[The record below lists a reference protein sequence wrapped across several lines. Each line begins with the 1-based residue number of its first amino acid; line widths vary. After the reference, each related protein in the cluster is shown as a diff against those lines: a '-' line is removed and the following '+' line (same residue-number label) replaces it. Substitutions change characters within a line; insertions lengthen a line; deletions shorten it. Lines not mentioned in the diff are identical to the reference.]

1 MEKDEDD
8 LLYKN
13 SLNIRRLNS
22 PFLNG
27 RKAIRI
33 NSLPKQGFSN
43 INSKNKSK
51 AEDNLINISTTQNKN
66 MTVNNII
73 TYNNN
78 IILNSDN
85 TNTNINNNLNN
96 INNNYKI
103 RGNSF
108 NEKVINNH
116 HNINII
122 NTPILK
128 APINKNNNN
137 IVINTSNQIF
147 FTRKS

>member
-1 MEKDEDD
+1 MILRNKSNIENLNIKKIDNELISEKSSNQKSIKVEKDEDD

-51 AEDNLINISTTQNKN
+51 TEDNLINIK
-66 MTVNNII
+66 
-73 TYNNN
+73 
-78 IILNSDN
+78 
-85 TNTNINNNLNN
+85 
-96 INNNYKI
+96 
-103 RGNSF
+103 
-108 NEKVINNH
+108 
-116 HNINII
+116 
-122 NTPILK
+122 
-128 APINKNNNN
+128 
-137 IVINTSNQIF
+137 
-147 FTRKS
+147 